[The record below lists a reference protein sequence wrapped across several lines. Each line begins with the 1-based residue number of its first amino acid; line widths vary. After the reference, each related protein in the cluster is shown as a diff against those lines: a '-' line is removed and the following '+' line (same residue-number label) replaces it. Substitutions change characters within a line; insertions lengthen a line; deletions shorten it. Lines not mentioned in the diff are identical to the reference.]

1 MPDRELHVVTGAF
14 GFSGRYIARALLG
27 QGFRVKTLTSSPR
40 RPDPFG
46 GAVELSPF
54 HWEDQESLIASLK
67 GASVLYN
74 TYWVRF
80 NHASFSHAMAVV
92 NTLKLFHA
100 AKKAGVRRVVHVSIT
115 NPSESSPYEYFRSKA
130 QLEKALRESG
140 LSHAILRPAVLFGKE
155 DILVNNMAWALRR
168 LPVVVVFGNGL
179 YRLRPIYVGD
189 LAELAVRLGQ
199 EASDAVVDAVGPD
212 TFTYRGLL
220 EELGEILGKRRPVVP
235 VPPGLGFAAAT
246 VLGWLLGDV
255 VLTRDEIGALTGEL
269 LNTDSAPAGGTSLPE
284 WARQNAGSLGLRYAS
299 ELARRKDRSRPYEA
313 L

>member
-1 MPDRELHVVTGAF
+1 MPDQEMHVVTGAF
-14 GFSGRYIARALLG
+14 GFSGRYIARALLE
-27 QGFRVKTLTSSPR
+27 QGRRVRTLTASPR
-40 RPDPFG
+40 RSDPFG
-46 GAVELSPF
+46 GAVELAPF
-54 HWEDQESLIASLK
+54 HWEDQQALIASLE

-80 NHASFSHAMAVV
+80 NHATFSHAMAVV

-115 NPSESSPYEYFRSKA
+115 NPSESSPFEYFRCKA
-130 QLEKALRESG
+130 QLEEALGKSG

-168 LPVVVVFGNGL
+168 MPVVGVFGDGL

-199 EASDAVVDAVGPD
+199 ERADGTVDAVGPD

-220 EELGEILGKRRPVVP
+220 EELGEVLGKRRPIVSVTT
-235 VPPGLGFAAAT
+235 GLGFAAAKA
-246 VLGWLLGDV
+246 LGWLLGDV
-255 VLTRDEIGALTGEL
+255 VLTRDEIGALTQEL
-269 LNTDSAPAGGTSLPE
+269 LYTGSSPAGSTSLSE
-284 WARQNAGSLGLRYAS
+284 WARQNARSLGLRYAS
-299 ELARRKDRSRPYEA
+299 ELARRKDRSRSY
-313 L
+313 